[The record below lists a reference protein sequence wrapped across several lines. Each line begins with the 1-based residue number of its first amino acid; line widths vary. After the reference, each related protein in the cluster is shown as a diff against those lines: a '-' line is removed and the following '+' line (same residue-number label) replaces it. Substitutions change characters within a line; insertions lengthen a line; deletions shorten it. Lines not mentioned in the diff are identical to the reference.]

1 MNADIE
7 ASPSGTQ
14 LTSQHLSSLELPAGI
29 LAAASNGSA
38 GQIYTASMDG
48 HIHLVALESE
58 DQTIIGTHQSYAS
71 GIVCTSNPHIVISAG
86 YDGLLIWHDTETKRP
101 IHVVKAHNFWSWRLG
116 ISPNKK
122 HLASVTG
129 QYRSGGYKYEPAKE
143 AEPSLKVFDTH
154 TGELTHTFSH
164 TPPVTS
170 VAFSPDSRYVAA
182 GNLMGNIKIFDL
194 VENRLSAEW
203 TSPDFTSWGITKSHH
218 YIGGIFSTAFTADG
232 NELLACGMG
241 LMRDP
246 MAGNGKQT
254 WQRFSWRNDTPEK
267 TGEIANNDAGKG
279 LMETLAIDPENNRFV
294 MAGRLAQGQWNTA
307 LFDLKTGELLHSLDT
322 KMRTTQAL
330 FTEHGTQLILCGA
343 TSQKGPKE
351 GNWPNYGRIHRYQLT
366 SA

>member
-1 MNADIE
+1 MNAETDPPPN
-7 ASPSGTQ
+7 SPQ
-14 LTSQHLSSLELPAGI
+14 VTSQHLSSHDLPTGI
-29 LAAASNGSA
+29 LAAASNGSD

-48 HIHLVALESE
+48 HVHRVALESG
-58 DQTIIGTHQSYAS
+58 DRTIIGTHQSYAS
-71 GIVCTSNPHIVISAG
+71 GIVCSANPHIVISAG

-101 IHVVKAHNFWSWRLG
+101 IHVVKAHDFWSWQLG
-116 ISPNKK
+116 ISPNRT

-143 AEPSLKVFDTH
+143 TEPSLKVFDTH
-154 TGELTHTFSH
+154 TGELTHAFSH

-170 VAFSPDSRYVAA
+170 IAFSPDSRYIAA

-194 VENRLSAEW
+194 VKNRLTAEW

-218 YIGGIFSTAFTADG
+218 YIGGIFGAAFTPDG

-254 WQRFSWRNDTPEK
+254 WQRFSWQNGPPKK

-279 LMETLAIDPENNRFV
+279 LMETLAIDPDNHRFV

-307 LFDLKTGELLHSLDT
+307 LFDLKTGKLLHSLDT

-330 FTEHGTQLILCGA
+330 FTEHGTRLTLCGA
-343 TSQKGPKE
+343 RSQKGPKD
-351 GNWPNYGRIHRYQLT
+351 GKWPNYGQIHCYQLT